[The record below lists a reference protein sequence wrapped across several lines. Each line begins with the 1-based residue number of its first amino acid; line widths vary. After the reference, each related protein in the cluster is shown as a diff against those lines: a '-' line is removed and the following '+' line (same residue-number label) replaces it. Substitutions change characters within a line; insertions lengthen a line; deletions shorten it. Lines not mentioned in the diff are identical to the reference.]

1 MYQKKYMCP
10 QYSSESVIPAFL
22 NEPQQITS
30 AEKNRIGLASS
41 ELVLSQDLKVVY
53 TSTQWQSGGRMGI
66 TRKMCLK
73 VKLSKR
79 IFSIF
84 IFAPIVT
91 CAVQQS
97 PPRVRIVVLVIHLSQ
112 FTSISI
118 ILTYFEKSFEYSNA
132 EEFRATCVYVL
143 AGLCIALHSGQSNYV
158 TTWLAESKQS
168 TQLFLS
174 LLPFHDIIQRY
185 FK

>member
-112 FTSISI
+112 FKSISI
-118 ILTYFEKSFEYSNA
+118 IFVPQKFPGTYSFRHYLVQVHQKYLFVKSQ
-132 EEFRATCVYVL
+132 
-143 AGLCIALHSGQSNYV
+143 HS
-158 TTWLAESKQS
+158 
-168 TQLFLS
+168 
-174 LLPFHDIIQRY
+174 
-185 FK
+185 